1 MKKCYVEWSPLY
13 VYSMNPSLYRSGKGM
28 DEVIFKEKTTAATAL
43 CPCIINL
50 FAAGIRVQWFP
61 TPIAPQFFVA
71 NKMEVH
77 MPAFL
82 YDLFQQWLYPEA
94 KK

>member
-1 MKKCYVEWSPLY
+1 LRKLIR
-13 VYSMNPSLYRSGKGM
+13 YS
-28 DEVIFKEKTTAATAL
+28 EFV
-43 CPCIINL
+43 
-50 FAAGIRVQWFP
+50 GIRVQWFP

-82 YDLFQQWLYPEA
+82 YDLFQKWLYPEA
-94 KK
+94 RK